1 MKDRLQEAKIHVGGL
16 ARKRSWE
23 PKQQNESCMHDV
35 MFNRRVVGSE
45 SDQAGDWYEVR
56 TE

>member
-1 MKDRLQEAKIHVGGL
+1 MKDRLQEAKMHVGGL